1 VLVVAT
7 VLSLLALAVHAIAGG
22 TRDEKLRQLGYL
34 DDVRPLIADST
45 AQGADLASLRDSAA
59 DLGRPGIR
67 RRLDHIVNGARQ
79 TLSTA
84 RDLEPPAGAQ
94 DAHSLLV
101 ATLELRVLGASAA
114 SKAMV
119 DALGNE
125 SRSAVVDRL
134 VAAGKNLVAGD
145 QNYRAF
151 AEIVATTMAKG
162 TASAVAPSAWVPEG
176 TQWEEPELT
185 AFVNI
190 LKANS
195 SVNPVVDVST
205 ILVETTP
212 AAVGKDGTRL
222 LLPKTTTVKLQ
233 VVVANIGNQPQ
244 KHVPVVAS
252 LSVNNGP
259 PDVATNYVDLTPG
272 KRQAI
277 NVRGLKAS
285 PGDAVLTVTIGPLG
299 GENST
304 VDNTK
309 TLQLSIHP

>member
-7 VLSLLALAVHAIAGG
+7 VLSLLALGVHAIAGG

-45 AQGADLASLRDSAA
+45 SQGVDLASLRDSAA

-67 RRLDHIVNGARQ
+67 RRLDQIVSEARQ
-79 TLSTA
+79 TLKDA
-84 RDLEPPAGAQ
+84 KDLNPPAGVEE
-94 DAHSLLV
+94 AHSLLV
-101 ATLELRVLGASAA
+101 ATLELRMLGASAA

-119 DALGNE
+119 DALGNQPPP
-125 SRSAVVDRL
+125 SVVDRL
-134 VAAGKNLVAGD
+134 VAAGKNLVAAD
-145 QNYRAF
+145 QAYRAF
-151 AEIVATTMAKG
+151 TDVVQTTLAKG
-162 TASAVAPSAWVPEG
+162 TASAVAPSSWVPEG

-205 ILVETTP
+205 ILVETSP
-212 AAVGKDGTRL
+212 AAVGMDGTRL
-222 LLPKTTTVKLQ
+222 LLPKTTQVRLQ

-244 KHVPVVAS
+244 RHVPVVAS
-252 LSVNNGP
+252 LSVNNGA
-259 PDVATNYVDLTPG
+259 PDVATNYVDLSPG

-277 NVRGLKAS
+277 GVRGLKAA

-299 GENST
+299 GETST

>member
-1 VLVVAT
+1 VLVIAT

-22 TRDEKLRQLGYL
+22 TRDQKLRQLSYL
-34 DDVRPLIADST
+34 DDVRPLIADSS
-45 AQGADLASLRDSAA
+45 AQGTDLASLRDSAA

-79 TLSTA
+79 TLATA
-84 RDLEPPAGAQ
+84 RDLDPPAGAQ

-119 DALGNE
+119 DALGND
-125 SRSAVVDRL
+125 SRSSVVARL
-134 VAAGKNLVAGD
+134 VAAGKNLVAAD

-151 AEIVATTMAKG
+151 VDIVGTTMAKG

-205 ILVETTP
+205 ILVETNP
-212 AAVGKDGTRL
+212 AAVGMDGARL
-222 LLPKTTTVKLQ
+222 LLPKTTAVKLQ

-244 KHVPVVAS
+244 KHVAVVAS

-277 NVRGLKAS
+277 SVRGLKAS

-299 GENST
+299 GETST

>member
-1 VLVVAT
+1 MIAT
-7 VLSLLALAVHAIAGG
+7 VLSFVALGVHAIAGG
-22 TRDEKLRQLGYL
+22 ARDEKLRQLGYL
-34 DDVRPLIADST
+34 DDVRPLVADST
-45 AQGADLASLRDSAA
+45 AQGADFASLRESAA

-67 RRLDHIVNGARQ
+67 RRLNHIVTGARH
-79 TLSTA
+79 TLQA
-84 RDLEPPAGAQ
+84 AKDVRPPSEANE
-94 DAHSLLV
+94 AHSLLV

-125 SRSAVVDRL
+125 RPSAVVDRL
-134 VAAGKNLVAGD
+134 VAAGKNLNAGD
-145 QNYRAF
+145 QAYRAF
-151 AEIVATTMAKG
+151 SDVVATTLAKG
-162 TASAVAPSAWVPEG
+162 TASAVAPSVWVPES
-176 TQWEEPELT
+176 TQWEAPELT

-212 AAVGKDGTRL
+212 AAVGMDGARL
-222 LLPKTTTVKLQ
+222 LLPKTPSVRLQ

-252 LSVNNGP
+252 LSVNGGP

-272 KRQAI
+272 KRQALS
-277 NVRGLKAS
+277 VRGLKAS
-285 PGDAVLTVTIGPLG
+285 AGNAVLTVTIGPLA
-299 GENST
+299 GETST

-309 TLQLSIHP
+309 TMQLSIHP